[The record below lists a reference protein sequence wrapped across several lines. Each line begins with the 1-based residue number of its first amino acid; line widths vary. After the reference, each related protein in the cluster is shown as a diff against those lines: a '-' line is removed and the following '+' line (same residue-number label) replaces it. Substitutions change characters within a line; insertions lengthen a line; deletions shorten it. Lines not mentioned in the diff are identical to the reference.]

1 MNFEPA
7 VNFMVGA
14 VLVSVS
20 VFFIAMFLLLLN
32 NIFSKYWKPVR
43 IVMYT
48 SADNPYLT
56 QTHTQ
61 EKIEPKSE

>member
-20 VFFIAMFLLLLN
+20 VFFIAMFVLLLN

-43 IVMYT
+43 VFMYT
-48 SADNPYLT
+48 HADIPYVSP
-56 QTHTQ
+56 QPQ
-61 EKIEPKSE
+61 EKTEPKSE

>member
-7 VNFMVGA
+7 VNFMVSA

-20 VFFIAMFLLLLN
+20 VFFIAMFVLLLN

-43 IVMYT
+43 IFTYT
-48 SADNPYLT
+48 QADYPYV
-56 QTHTQ
+56 QAPPM
-61 EKIEPKSE
+61 EPKAE